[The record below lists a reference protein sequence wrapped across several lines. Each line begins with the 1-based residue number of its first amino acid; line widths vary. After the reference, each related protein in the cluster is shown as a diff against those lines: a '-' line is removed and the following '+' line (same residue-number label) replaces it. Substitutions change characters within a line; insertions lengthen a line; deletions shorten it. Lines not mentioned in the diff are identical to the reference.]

1 MNIPKQNNSDMLD
14 SGWWDLLPKHYI
26 KWIRLGRF
34 DRPVGFWLL
43 LLPGWWVLP
52 LTNLDFINCIK
63 LMFIFLI
70 GSIVMRA
77 AGCTIN
83 DMWDKDID
91 KKISRTKKRPL
102 ASGEISLFSALTFT
116 AILLFVG
123 SSLLLYF
130 SNLLTLLITTFG
142 FIFYSL
148 IYTIYLK
155 WATPQNIVIGGL
167 SGALPPLIGWTAV
180 NNDISLLPLTLVLV
194 IFLWTPPHFWPLAI
208 DRLEEYKKEGVPMMP
223 IAKGVSRTKK
233 EMVVYAILLLAA
245 SLAPFFYGLTGYFYL
260 ISTTTLNLYFIYLC
274 IAYLNDR
281 ENELSMKIF
290 NFSVKYMFLFFLATY
305 IDFLISLYV

>member
-1 MNIPKQNNSDMLD
+1 MNLASYINLCKPKIVLLLTITELVGMLISINFYSNILD
-14 SGWWDLLPKHYI
+14 GRASLLGFALLAGASAALNQI
-26 KWIRLGRF
+26 F
-34 DRPVGFWLL
+34 DRE
-43 LLPGWWVLP
+43 
-52 LTNLDFINCIK
+52 T
-63 LMFIFLI
+63 
-70 GSIVMRA
+70 
-77 AGCTIN
+77 
-83 DMWDKDID
+83 DKNMN
-91 KKISRTKKRPL
+91 RTKTRPL

>member
-1 MNIPKQNNSDMLD
+1 MGISSFIDLCKPKIVLLLTITALVGMLLTVEFY
-14 SGWWDLLPKHYI
+14 SNVLSSLASLLGFALLAASSAALNQI
-26 KWIRLGRF
+26 F
-34 DRPVGFWLL
+34 DRE
-43 LLPGWWVLP
+43 
-52 LTNLDFINCIK
+52 
-63 LMFIFLI
+63 
-70 GSIVMRA
+70 S
-77 AGCTIN
+77 
-83 DMWDKDID
+83 DKNME
-91 KKISRTKKRPL
+91 RTKKRPL
-102 ASGEISLFSALTFT
+102 ATGELTLFQALSFT
-116 AILLFVG
+116 AILLFIG

-130 SNLLTLLITTFG
+130 SNLLTLFITTLG

-180 NNDISLLPLTLVLV
+180 TNEISLLPLILVLV

-223 IAKGVSRTKK
+223 IAKGVTRTKK
-233 EMVVYAILLLAA
+233 EMVVYAFLLLGA

-260 ISTTTLNLYFIYLC
+260 FSTTALNTYFIYLC
-274 IAYLNDR
+274 IAYLAD
-281 ENELSMKIF
+281 EKNELSMKIF

-305 IDFLISLYV
+305 IDFLLMLYV

>member
-1 MNIPKQNNSDMLD
+1 MNLASYINLCKPKIVLLLTITALVGMLLSINFYSNILD
-14 SGWWDLLPKHYI
+14 GLASLLGFALLAGASAALNQI
-26 KWIRLGRF
+26 F
-34 DRPVGFWLL
+34 DRE
-43 LLPGWWVLP
+43 
-52 LTNLDFINCIK
+52 T
-63 LMFIFLI
+63 
-70 GSIVMRA
+70 
-77 AGCTIN
+77 
-83 DMWDKDID
+83 DKNMN
-91 KKISRTKKRPL
+91 RTKTRPL

-155 WATPQNIVIGGL
+155 WSTPQNIVIGGL

-208 DRLEEYKKEGVPMMP
+208 DRLDEYKKEGVPMMP

-260 ISTTTLNLYFIYLC
+260 ISTPSLNLYFIYLC

>member
-1 MNIPKQNNSDMLD
+1 MNLASYINLCKPKIVLLLTITALVGMLLSINFYSNILD
-14 SGWWDLLPKHYI
+14 GLASLLGFALLAGASAALNQI
-26 KWIRLGRF
+26 F
-34 DRPVGFWLL
+34 DRE
-43 LLPGWWVLP
+43 
-52 LTNLDFINCIK
+52 T
-63 LMFIFLI
+63 
-70 GSIVMRA
+70 
-77 AGCTIN
+77 
-83 DMWDKDID
+83 DKNMN
-91 KKISRTKKRPL
+91 RTKTRPL

-155 WATPQNIVIGGL
+155 WSTPQNIVIGGL

-260 ISTTTLNLYFIYLC
+260 ISTTALNLYFIYLC

>member
-1 MNIPKQNNSDMLD
+1 MNLASYINLCKPKIVLLLTITALVGMLLSINFYSNILD
-14 SGWWDLLPKHYI
+14 GLASLLGFALLAGASAALNQI
-26 KWIRLGRF
+26 F
-34 DRPVGFWLL
+34 DRE
-43 LLPGWWVLP
+43 
-52 LTNLDFINCIK
+52 T
-63 LMFIFLI
+63 
-70 GSIVMRA
+70 
-77 AGCTIN
+77 
-83 DMWDKDID
+83 DKNMN
-91 KKISRTKKRPL
+91 RTKTRPL

-155 WATPQNIVIGGL
+155 WSTPQNIVIGGL

-208 DRLEEYKKEGVPMMP
+208 DRLDEYKKEGVPMMP

-260 ISTTTLNLYFIYLC
+260 ISTTALNLYFIYLC